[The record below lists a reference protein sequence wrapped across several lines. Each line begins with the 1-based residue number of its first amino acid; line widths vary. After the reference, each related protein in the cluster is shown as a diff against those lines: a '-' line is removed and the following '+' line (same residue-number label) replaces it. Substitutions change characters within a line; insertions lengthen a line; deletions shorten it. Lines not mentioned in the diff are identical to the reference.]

1 MTIGHFLYIA
11 CVSGYY
17 SKSDWQGW
25 ADRQILKKNEVEDW
39 IYKVSLAKD
48 IEELSSA
55 VSDKKLEE
63 CYYEE
68 NKSSPSDAIVG
79 YYYIQFLENKISLR
93 DLIDKL
99 SDEDDISTASSINEY
114 EDFYSI
120 LNEINS
126 NECLLAEISFTK
138 KINDLFEPFRQI
150 AESQKKQLE
159 LY

>member
-1 MTIGHFLYIA
+1 MTIGHYIYIA
-11 CVSGYY
+11 CISEYY

-25 ADRQILKKNEVEDW
+25 ADRQILKRNKVEDW

-48 IEELSSA
+48 IEELSLA
-55 VSDKKLEE
+55 VSDRKLEE

-93 DLIDKL
+93 DLIGKL
-99 SDEDDISTASSINEY
+99 SDEDDISTAASINEY
-114 EDFYSI
+114 VDFYSI

-126 NECLLAEISFTK
+126 NGNLLADISFTK
-138 KINDLFEPFRQI
+138 KMNDLFEPFRQI
-150 AESQKKQLE
+150 AERQKKQIE